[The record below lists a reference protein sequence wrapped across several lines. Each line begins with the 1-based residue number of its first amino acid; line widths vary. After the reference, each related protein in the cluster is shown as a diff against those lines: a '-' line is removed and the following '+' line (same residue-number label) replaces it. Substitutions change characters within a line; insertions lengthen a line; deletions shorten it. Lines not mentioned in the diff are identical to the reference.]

1 VRVYFPIVGAAP
13 RNVLVV
19 DDYAAI
25 RVLLRL
31 AVEQAGF
38 AVCGEAS
45 DGCEA
50 FDLAHALRPDL
61 VTMDLAMPVMDGVE
75 ATRKIV
81 NELGIPVLVVSDV
94 ASSDLVGAAI
104 EAGACW
110 HVAKSDVV
118 RELPLALA
126 ALLR

>member
-1 VRVYFPIVGAAP
+1 
-13 RNVLVV
+13 V

-25 RVLLRL
+25 RVLLRM
-31 AVEQAGF
+31 AVEEAGF
-38 AVCGEAS
+38 AVCGEAA
-45 DGCEA
+45 DGREA
-50 FDLAHALRPDL
+50 VQLAEALRPDL
-61 VTMDLAMPVMDGVE
+61 VTMDLAMPVLDGAE
-75 ATRKIV
+75 ATRVIV
-81 NELGIPVLVVSDV
+81 GELGIPVLVVSDV
-94 ASSDLVGAAI
+94 DSSSLIGAAI

>member
-1 VRVYFPIVGAAP
+1 M
-13 RNVLVV
+13 

-25 RVLLRL
+25 RVLLRM
-31 AVEQAGF
+31 AVEEAGF
-38 AVCGEAS
+38 AVCGEAA
-45 DGCEA
+45 DGREA
-50 FDLAHALRPDL
+50 VQLAEALRPDL
-61 VTMDLAMPVMDGVE
+61 VTMDLAMPVLDGAE
-75 ATRKIV
+75 ATRVIV
-81 NELGIPVLVVSDV
+81 KELGIPVLVVSDV
-94 ASSDLVGAAI
+94 DSSSLIGAAI

>member
-1 VRVYFPIVGAAP
+1 MGAAP
-13 RNVLVV
+13 RAVLIV

-25 RVLLRL
+25 RVLLRI
-31 AVEQAGF
+31 AVEEAGF
-38 AVCGEAS
+38 AVCGEAA
-45 DGCEA
+45 DGREA
-50 FDLAHALRPDL
+50 VRLAEELRPDL
-61 VTMDLAMPVMDGVE
+61 VTMDLAMPLMDGAQ
-75 ATRKIV
+75 ATRLIV
-81 NELGIPVLVVSDV
+81 ETLDIPVLVISDV
-94 ASSDLVGAAI
+94 DSSDLVGAAI

>member
-1 VRVYFPIVGAAP
+1 VGAAP

-25 RVLLRL
+25 RILLRI
-31 AVEQAGF
+31 AVEEAGF

-45 DGCEA
+45 DGREA
-50 FDLAHALRPDL
+50 VRLAAELKPDL
-61 VTMDLAMPVMDGVE
+61 VTMDLAMPVMDGAQ
-75 ATRKIV
+75 ATQLIV
-81 NELGIPVLVVSDV
+81 QSLGIPVLVISDV
-94 ASSDLVGAAI
+94 DSSDLIGAAI
-104 EAGACW
+104 GAGACW

-118 RELPLALA
+118 RELPLALT

>member
-1 VRVYFPIVGAAP
+1 MFTGWVGAAP

-25 RVLLRL
+25 RVLLRM
-31 AVEQAGF
+31 AVEKAGF
-38 AVCGEAS
+38 AVCGEAA
-45 DGCEA
+45 DGREA
-50 FDLAHALRPDL
+50 VQLAQALRPDL
-61 VTMDLAMPVMDGVE
+61 VTMDLAMPGMDGAE

-81 NELGIPVLVVSDV
+81 TELGIPVLVVSDV
-94 ASSDLVGAAI
+94 ESSDLIGAAI
-104 EAGACW
+104 AAGACW

>member
-1 VRVYFPIVGAAP
+1 VGAAP
-13 RNVLVV
+13 RSVLIV

-25 RVLLRL
+25 RVLLRI
-31 AVEQAGF
+31 AVEEAGF
-38 AVCGEAS
+38 AVCGEAA
-45 DGCEA
+45 DGREA
-50 FDLAHALRPDL
+50 VRLAEELRPDL
-61 VTMDLAMPVMDGVE
+61 VTMDLAMPLMDGAQ
-75 ATRKIV
+75 ATRLIV
-81 NELGIPVLVVSDV
+81 ETLDIPVLVISDV
-94 ASSDLVGAAI
+94 DSSDLIGTAI